1 MALHYDHYFKS
12 ATEAYNSLYKEEL
25 PKVTPHVCRH
35 TFCTNMAKSG
45 MNPKKLQYIM
55 GHSDIGVTL
64 NVYTHIGF
72 DDVQEDMLK
81 AAEIA

>member
-1 MALHYDHYFKS
+1 M
-12 ATEAYNSLYKEEL
+12 T
-25 PKVTPHVCRH
+25 
-35 TFCTNMAKSG
+35 KSG